1 MKTGRYTGG
10 PMSNAF
16 SDKVL
21 AWHQQHGRHDFPWQ
35 QDKTAYKVWVSEI
48 MLQQTQVA
56 TAIPY
61 FERFMIRFPTIL
73 QLAEADEDTVLHFWT
88 GLGYYARARNLHK
101 TANIIHS
108 NHNGIFPET
117 VEALI
122 ELPGIGRSTAGGII
136 ASALNKPA
144 VILDGNVKRVLCRY
158 HCVEGWPEQSAAN
171 KKLWN
176 IAESHT
182 PDTNCANYNQAMMD
196 LGASLCSR
204 TKPACELCPLK
215 SGCKAYLANRA
226 EEFPHKKPKKKIPVK
241 ATSMLVLQSPDGDK
255 VLLEKRPS
263 HGIWGGLWS
272 LPEIP
277 TDDSPDVFLMV
288 NGLKQQ
294 GPTETWQ
301 VIRHTFS
308 HYHLDISPVF
318 ISLQKPQN
326 SIMEKGRWHWY
337 DLANPGQVGLAA
349 PVKKLLDAL
358 GQKLES
364 KL

>member
-35 QDKTAYKVWVSEI
+35 QDKIAYKVWVSEI

-226 EEFPHKKPKKKIPVK
+226 EEFPHKKPKH
-241 ATSMLVLQSPDGDK
+241 S
-255 VLLEKRPS
+255 R
-263 HGIWGGLWS
+263 
-272 LPEIP
+272 
-277 TDDSPDVFLMV
+277 
-288 NGLKQQ
+288 
-294 GPTETWQ
+294 
-301 VIRHTFS
+301 
-308 HYHLDISPVF
+308 
-318 ISLQKPQN
+318 
-326 SIMEKGRWHWY
+326 
-337 DLANPGQVGLAA
+337 
-349 PVKKLLDAL
+349 
-358 GQKLES
+358 
-364 KL
+364 